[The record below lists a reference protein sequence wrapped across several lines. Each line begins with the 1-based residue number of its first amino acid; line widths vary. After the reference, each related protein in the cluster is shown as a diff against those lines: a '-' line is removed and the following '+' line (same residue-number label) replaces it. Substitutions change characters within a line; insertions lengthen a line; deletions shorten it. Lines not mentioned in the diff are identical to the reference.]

1 MLGQYSHLFPF
12 TLNLD
17 FMRPTELQ
25 LPEFVQRFCESSSD
39 AEKRSAFRL
48 LYDHAQ
54 HLVFATAAR
63 LAPNAT
69 LAEDLSQEIWLKI
82 LRSVCSYRAEASFG
96 AWLRRVALR
105 TWLDMRKTS
114 SERTQRELVSVSL
127 SESIIR
133 SGAEDILMPD
143 GRAEANPDAL
153 AEADDVQILIEKAL
167 QRLTKAEE
175 NVFRARHF
183 GDLSFADI
191 AAEFGVSEG
200 TVKTLHF
207 RAMKKLQSLLKPIF
221 ETSSPLS

>member
-1 MLGQYSHLFPF
+1 MLGQYSHLFSF

-54 HLVFATAAR
+54 HLVFATAVR
-63 LAPNAT
+63 IAPNAT

-133 SGAEDILMPD
+133 SGAEDILMSD
-143 GRAEANPDAL
+143 GQAEANPDAL